1 MNIKIKSNSKEKSV
15 TISEPSR
22 LIDILTSNGFSIAAD
37 CGGHGKC
44 GKCAV
49 KITPWTDA
57 IPNFS
62 ESFTVLSCEYTV
74 TGNILVEL
82 NEESGTGLLDH
93 AEKKIVSDHRRD
105 GFGAVLDIG
114 TTTLA
119 MYLVDLNSGETVA
132 SRSALNPQ
140 RKFGADVIS
149 RIEACMNGK
158 TSELHKILVNKIAEM
173 LSSMCKEIKIE
184 RAEMLYVTGNTTM
197 LHLFLGE
204 DPKGIGVF
212 PFNPVFLDS
221 KKVDGASLGI
231 DVNEIATMP
240 CIGAYLGGDAVSAT
254 LAAELDKGCNLLL
267 DIGTN
272 GELILHRSGKYFCA
286 STAAG
291 PALEGASITCGCGGI
306 NGAVNHVFSDNGRIR
321 YTTIGDA
328 PAVGICGC
336 GLIDA
341 IAVMLDNNVIDETG
355 TFNSGEEFQI
365 AEDVSVYD
373 RDVREFQLAKSAIVS
388 GIKTLLRRSGV
399 SYEEIDNIY
408 IAGGLGYYINR
419 DSAVR
424 VGLIPRELSE
434 KVEIIGNAAALGA
447 KLAMLTSDGMTKMDK
462 IVSSCEVI
470 ELANDAD
477 FAGEFMANMMF

>member
-1 MNIKIKSNSKEKSV
+1 MNIKIKSSSKEKSV
-15 TISEPSR
+15 TVSETSR

-57 IPNFS
+57 IPDFS

-82 NEESGTGLLDH
+82 DEESGTGLLDH

-119 MYLVDLNSGETVA
+119 MYLVDLNSGETVT

-158 TSELHKILVNKIAEM
+158 TAELQKTLVGKVAEM
-173 LSSMCKEIKIE
+173 ISSMCREIKIE
-184 RAEMLYVTGNTTM
+184 RADMLYVTGNTTM
-197 LHLFLGE
+197 LHIFLGE
-204 DPKGIGVF
+204 DPSGIGVF
-212 PFNPVFLDS
+212 PFTPVFLDS
-221 KKVDGASLGI
+221 KKIDGASIGL
-231 DVNEIATMP
+231 DVNEIVTMP
-240 CIGAYLGGDAVSAT
+240 CIGAYLGGDAVSAV
-254 LAAELDKGCNLLL
+254 LASELDNGCNLLL

-272 GELILHRSGKYFCA
+272 GELVLHRSGKYYST

-306 NGAVNHVFSDNGRIR
+306 KGAVNHVSSDNGRIR
-321 YTTIGDA
+321 YTTIGDV

-341 IAVMLDNNVIDETG
+341 IAVMLDTGVIDETG
-355 TFNSGEEFQI
+355 AFEDGDEFAI

-373 RDVREFQLAKSAIVS
+373 RDVREFQLAKSAIAS
-388 GIKTLLRRSGV
+388 GIRILLRRSGV
-399 SYEEIDNIY
+399 TFDEIDKVY
-408 IAGGLGYYINR
+408 IAGGLGFYIDR
-419 DSAVR
+419 ESAVR

-434 KVEIIGNAAALGA
+434 KIEIIGNAAALGA
-447 KLAMLTSDGMTKMDK
+447 KLAMLTSDGMTKMDE
-462 IVSSCEVI
+462 IAASCEVI

-477 FAGEFMANMMF
+477 FAGEFMENMMF